1 MKKIARNMILC
12 ALMTMSLS
20 AVCLAEDTTATTT
33 AAEPQATATAT
44 VTATTQA
51 APDHNVVDWLDPA
64 AGEWYSTK
72 GNLVM
77 TIEGNTINGCAVTDP
92 KDCTYDYPRTGT
104 FTIHEQ
110 TGDRTIKMDLMGHK
124 SHQYLIVDNKMPL
137 RRSLNADRYE
147 SIGGVYLGMT
157 EADLTAAYGQPSST
171 AEDQGTDRW
180 IYDSHHMDAY
190 LQGGIVI
197 GIRIYDGSDLKFDK
211 SGLTAG
217 DTTGAYAKAYELE
230 TTPEAPTE
238 ANAISKAYKLPQG
251 EYLRFGQNFV
261 QLSI

>member
-1 MKKIARNMILC
+1 MASRA
-12 ALMTMSLS
+12 ALQKT
-20 AVCLAEDTTATTT
+20 
-33 AAEPQATATAT
+33 
-44 VTATTQA
+44 
-51 APDHNVVDWLDPA
+51 
-64 AGEWYSTK
+64 
-72 GNLVM
+72 
-77 TIEGNTINGCAVTDP
+77 
-92 KDCTYDYPRTGT
+92 R
-104 FTIHEQ
+104 
-110 TGDRTIKMDLMGHK
+110 
-124 SHQYLIVDNKMPL
+124 
-137 RRSLNADRYE
+137 
-147 SIGGVYLGMT
+147 
-157 EADLTAAYGQPSST
+157 
-171 AEDQGTDRW
+171 GTDRW

-230 TTPEAPTE
+230 TTPEVPTE